1 MSVVVS
7 NNIVDVEEEFED
19 FLQRFLEGYYDSET
33 YICPHLIIVPLP
45 NRLDSLSDDLYSKV
59 VDKVFKDTN
68 YSYQTK
74 FVPRGLYLTLVD

>member
-33 YICPHLIIVPLP
+33 YIYPNSIIVPLP

>member
-7 NNIVDVEEEFED
+7 NNVADVEEEFED
-19 FLQRFLEGYYDSET
+19 FLQRFLRGYYDSET
-33 YICPHLIIVPLP
+33 YISPNLIIVPLP

-59 VDKVFKDTN
+59 VDKVFKDTS

-74 FVPRGLYLTLVD
+74 FVPQGLYLTLVN

>member
-1 MSVVVS
+1 MSVVIS
-7 NNIVDVEEEFED
+7 NNISDVEEEFED
-19 FLQRFLEGYYDSET
+19 FLRCFLKVYYDSET
-33 YICPHLIIVPLP
+33 YIFPNLIIVPLP

-59 VDKVFKDTN
+59 VNKVFKDTS

>member
-7 NNIVDVEEEFED
+7 NNIVDVEREFED
-19 FLQRFLEGYYDSET
+19 FLRSFLEGYYDSET
-33 YICPHLIIVPLP
+33 YISPNSIIVPLP

-59 VDKVFKDTN
+59 VDKVFRDTN

-74 FVPRGLYLTLVD
+74 FVPHGLYLTLVD

>member
-1 MSVVVS
+1 MIQRHIFPP
-7 NNIVDVEEEFED
+7 NI
-19 FLQRFLEGYYDSET
+19 
-33 YICPHLIIVPLP
+33 IIVPLP

-74 FVPRGLYLTLVD
+74 LVPEGLYITLAD